1 MKMTTFFSILQTC
14 GSGAWCNNNNWGK
27 TNGITQAYRCF
38 ISDFKKRKIFGKT
51 SRAKSAIPFVWI
63 YMLVGGIKASTQ
75 SIVNHRGNAPIWSSL
90 LESAMA

>member
-1 MKMTTFFSILQTC
+1 MVLVPGAIITTGEKPMASLKRIGVLFQTL
-14 GSGAWCNNNNWGK
+14 
-27 TNGITQAYRCF
+27 
-38 ISDFKKRKIFGKT
+38 KKRKIFGKT

-63 YMLVGGIKASTQ
+63 YMLVGGIKATQ